1 VWNKGVYDKWGVTL
15 TDADW
20 EAGDEF
26 ERLDE
31 ALTGDELQAATNFLK
46 VALLASLTPRRRV
59 GRPSWPPEL
68 FRSRLDE
75 AVRATIPPIT
85 MGRVAA
91 NFVTLDGN
99 KGIEPDS
106 LSRLCREQGVV
117 PPNHE

>member
-1 VWNKGVYDKWGVTL
+1 
-15 TDADW
+15 
-20 EAGDEF
+20 
-26 ERLDE
+26 
-31 ALTGDELQAATNFLK
+31 
-46 VALLASLTPRRRV
+46 
-59 GRPSWPPEL
+59 
-68 FRSRLDE
+68 LDE